1 MFLVAFASAIALA
14 ISQMVMVGIPQSVAN
29 RHVRG
34 LRTLVTRLAAVQA
47 LLAMSLLCWF
57 SGQQLAA
64 VGDVPRTFTGFQYD
78 AVGGLMLS
86 LISFIGWVVS
96 AFSVRYLDGDV
107 NQGRFFRW
115 IAFTVGS
122 VSLMVLADN
131 LALFFATWLLTSVGL
146 HRLLLHHADRP
157 LAQKA
162 AWLKFSISRLGDAA
176 LLAATGI
183 YLGQFQVLRFEDIAR
198 QAAIANPE
206 QQVWLY
212 WAASLLVIGA
222 ITKSAQFP
230 FHVWLPISLD
240 TPTPVSALMHAGIVN
255 AGGFLIVRASPV
267 LAATPEILTLLLA
280 VGGFTACFG
289 AVVMMAQTSVKR
301 KLTYSTIAQMG
312 FMLMQCGLGA
322 FSAAMLHI
330 IAHSLYKAHAFLSSG
345 SVVAERA
352 GLVGARKTNQWAS
365 GGLLAAIALA
375 SGASTT
381 AMFWLL
387 GVNIVSKPGGWF
399 LVALMSL
406 ALTFWIG
413 KSLVNGGKRLAWQA
427 CVWCGVL
434 VLAYTT
440 SFAAV
445 DWLVADSV
453 AKIEASWLTNLFA
466 ASILLGFLGMF
477 WLHSQ
482 LIIGQTKPWFG
493 AMYVHAANGFYI
505 ETLMGRLLVSP
516 ARS

>member
-1 MFLVAFASAIALA
+1 MFLVAFASSTALA
-14 ISQMVMVGIPQSVAN
+14 ISQMLMAVMPQSVAN
-29 RHVRG
+29 RHVRV
-34 LRTLVTRLAAVQA
+34 LRAMVTRLAAVQA
-47 LLAMSLLCWF
+47 LVAISLLCWF
-57 SGQQLAA
+57 AGQQLAG
-64 VGDVPRTFTGFQYD
+64 VGDVPRGFTGFQYD

-96 AFSVRYLDGDV
+96 AFSVRYLDGDA

-115 IAFTVGS
+115 MAFTVGS

-157 LAQKA
+157 IAQKA

-176 LLAATGI
+176 LLAAAGI
-183 YLGQFQVLRFEDIAR
+183 YLGQFQALRFADIAR
-198 QAAIANPE
+198 QAAMANPE

-212 WAASLLVIGA
+212 WAAGLLVIGA

-267 LAATPEILTLLLA
+267 LATTPEILSMLLA

-365 GGLLAAIALA
+365 GGLLAGIAIA
-375 SGASTT
+375 SGISTT

-413 KSLVNGGKRLAWQA
+413 KSLANGGTRLAWQS
-427 CVWCGVL
+427 CVWCGGL
-434 VLAYTT
+434 VAAYTT

-445 DWLVADSV
+445 DWLVAESV
-453 AKIEASWLTNLFA
+453 AKIDASWLTNILA
-466 ASILLGFLGMF
+466 GSILLGFLGMF

-482 LIIGQTKPWFG
+482 LIVGHRKPWLA
-493 AMYVHAANGFYI
+493 AMYVHASNGFYI